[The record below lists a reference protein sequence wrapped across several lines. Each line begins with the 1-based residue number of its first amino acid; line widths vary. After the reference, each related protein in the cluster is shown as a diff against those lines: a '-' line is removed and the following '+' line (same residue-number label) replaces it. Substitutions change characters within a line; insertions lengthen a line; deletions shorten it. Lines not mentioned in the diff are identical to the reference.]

1 MVQCLTAFVIKSEP
15 EFHSQNL
22 HVGGRDQ
29 LLQAMFNLYIHDW
42 YFCAPHTQNKRERER
57 VQRKDFS
64 IYILQAI
71 SPEDSS
77 TLL

>member
-29 LLQAMFNLYIHDW
+29 LLQAMFNLHMHDW
-42 YFCAPHTQNKRERER
+42 YFCAPHTQNKKERER
-57 VQRKDFS
+57 DPLLALGQH
-64 IYILQAI
+64 L
-71 SPEDSS
+71 SS
-77 TLL
+77 SSGN